1 MKKEI
6 KILLLSLLMSFGC
19 SNDILDVTNPNEL
32 DSAIFWKSETDA
44 YTALVGCYAT
54 LQSGSL
60 YGGGPWSSGVNA
72 LEGITDDGYWNWGHG
87 FDELA
92 RGIAA
97 PTNGNVA
104 AFWAANYM
112 GIRRAN
118 EIIANVPNIEM
129 DAEKSK
135 RYVAEAKFIRALMY
149 LNLTM
154 TFRDVPLILE
164 PQEISEAD
172 VAKSPKAEIT
182 AQILSDLN
190 AIIPDLPDVIP
201 SGERGR
207 VSSGAALSLLARAYL
222 YNGMYVEAAT
232 TAKRVIDEFSYELH
246 PSYRELFK
254 LEAEDSNEIILG
266 VEFERGI
273 DEGQLISR
281 HFALP
286 PVHIA
291 PLPNLVNAY
300 YCTDGLPI
308 DESPLFLGDP
318 TKVPTLEDIKFMF
331 NPDRY
336 KNRDPRM
343 DVTLITPGST
353 WSEEENHN
361 TEYVFAGVVFRKW
374 AEEPIGGVAL
384 NYRDNALNFQ
394 LIRYADVLLMWA
406 EASVMSGSYVESE
419 VYDVINQIRQR
430 PDVMMPKV
438 EDVEGTGLPANELL
452 EVIKHERRIELAY
465 EMLRYYDLERWGEL
479 KEVYETV
486 FIPNTNERRWV
497 EPSSTVWPIPQSE
510 IDNNSLLEQHSEWK

>member
-6 KILLLSLLMSFGC
+6 AIVLLSLLISFGC
-19 SNDILDVTNPNEL
+19 SDDVLDVTNPNEL
-32 DSAIFWKSETDA
+32 DSAIFWKTETDA
-44 YTALVGCYAT
+44 YTALAGLYAA
-54 LQSGSL
+54 LQSGNL
-60 YGGGPWSSGVNA
+60 YGGGPWSSGINA
-72 LEGITDDGYWNWGHG
+72 LEGITDDAYWNWGHG
-87 FDELA
+87 FDNLA

-118 EIIANVPNIEM
+118 EVIANVPNIEM
-129 DAEKSK
+129 EAVKSS
-135 RYVAEAKFIRALMY
+135 RFIAEAKFIRALMY

-154 TFRDVPLILE
+154 TFRHVPLILE
-164 PQEISEAD
+164 PQEVVDAD

-182 AQILSDLN
+182 AQILGDLN
-190 AIIPDLPDVIP
+190 AIVTDLPEVIP
-201 SGERGR
+201 AGERGR

-222 YNGMYVEAAT
+222 YNGMFVEAAT
-232 TAKRVIDEFSYELH
+232 TAKRVIDEYNYDLH
-246 PSYRELFK
+246 PSYRELFS
-254 LEAEDSNEIILG
+254 LEGEDSNEIILG

-273 DEGQLISR
+273 GEGQLISR

-286 PVHIA
+286 PVHMA
-291 PLPNLVNAY
+291 ALPNLVNAY
-300 YCTDGLPI
+300 YATDGLPI

-318 TKVPTLEDIKFMF
+318 SREPSLDDMEYMF
-331 NPDRY
+331 NVDRY

-353 WSEEENHN
+353 WSEEENHD
-361 TEYVFAGVVFRKW
+361 THYLAAGVAFRKW

-394 LIRYADVLLMWA
+394 LIRYADILLMWA
-406 EASVMSGSYVESE
+406 EASVMTGNYVESE
-419 VYDVINQIRQR
+419 VYAAINQIRQR

-438 EDVEGTGLPANELL
+438 EDVEGTGLPADELL
-452 EVIKHERRIELAY
+452 KVIKHERRIELAY
-465 EMLRYYDLERWGEL
+465 ETLRYYDLVRWAEL
-479 KEVYETV
+479 KEVYANV

-510 IDNNSLLEQHSEWK
+510 VDNNSLLEQHPEWK